1 MNKLTNPFFCVI
13 QIPLYK
19 QNVMISVNQTN
30 DQLLSSIV
38 RTSSVWPK
46 GVKRTKDKIEH
57 LLEAFAD
64 TTSTTDGRTVLYD
77 SGIIIMRMYKIESIY
92 YPENLGT
99 FAHELFHIVSFI
111 AKKKGLVLNESS
123 EEAFSYLTGHIASEF
138 FRIYQKKN
146 QL

>member
-1 MNKLTNPFFCVI
+1 MGKLSNPFFCII

-19 QNVMISVNQTN
+19 QNVVISVNQTD

-46 GVKRTKDKIEH
+46 GVKRTKDKITY
-57 LLEAFAD
+57 LLDAFD
-64 TTSTTDGRTVLYD
+64 DVTSTTDGRTVLYE
-77 SGIIIMRMYKIESIY
+77 SGVIMMRMYDVESMY

-99 FAHELFHIVSFI
+99 FNHEIFHVVSFI
-111 AKKKGLVLNESS
+111 AKQKGLVLNEGS
-123 EEAFSYLTGHIASEF
+123 EEAFSYLTGYITSEF